1 MSFYPNAVVDLTG
14 NNQILQGTDWTRT
27 FTAKDTGGTPIDL
40 SAYDGGTSVPRCQMR
55 VLIGDVTP
63 FFTPTCAWVNSAG
76 GQFRMTISAATST
89 AKPNTP
95 ASGTYQVEI
104 VKVSDGTIERIQTGS
119 WSMDPEW
126 VR

>member
-1 MSFYPNAVVDLTG
+1 MSFYPNTVVNLTG

-40 SAYDGGTSVPRCQMR
+40 SGYDSVPPRCQMR
-55 VLIGDVTP
+55 VLIGDATP
-63 FFTPTCAWVNSAG
+63 FFTPTCAWVNAAG
-76 GQFRMTISAATST
+76 GQFRMTIPNATSSG
-89 AKPNTP
+89 KPNAP

-104 VKVSDGTIERIQTGS
+104 VKNSDSTVERIQTGE
-119 WSMDPEW
+119 WAMDPEW